1 VSGFFDS
8 IMNQLST
15 PMVAGGA
22 LGLAGGVAGA
32 LIPELTGANDFNVPK
47 PDYGN
52 IVIDQNEARS
62 MIQGDMD
69 ALNNASGLEMTR
81 IDASRGP
88 AGAKLAAKQGAAA
101 QIAGKR
107 GQIAGKVHEQVAESK
122 RFYEQAMQQY
132 NMAKQQHENRNAGL
146 FANSIMGGIG
156 SLSQGLI
163 MSGIA
168 G

>member
-1 VSGFFDS
+1 VASNSSGFFDS
-8 IMNQLST
+8 IMNQLSN

-101 QIAGKR
+101 QIAGKEARSPEKYMSRLQNQSDSTNKQCSNTIWPNNNTKTGMR
-107 GQIAGKVHEQVAESK
+107 GFSPTQLWVA
-122 RFYEQAMQQY
+122 
-132 NMAKQQHENRNAGL
+132 L
-146 FANSIMGGIG
+146 VV
-156 SLSQGLI
+156 
-163 MSGIA
+163 
-168 G
+168 